1 MYSQY
6 QTIELLAILQTH
18 ATSTVATTT
27 GCIFNINFMGL
38 ILNKLKSII
47 GDAGPKVDS
56 KHSVESTYS
65 LGSLY
70 SPFYHCHCF
79 SLHIAASG
87 YKPHP
92 VPCVAAQKKA
102 KQRFSALQTLQL
114 RPIYLVQ

>member
-1 MYSQY
+1 MQ
-6 QTIELLAILQTH
+6 QVR
-18 ATSTVATTT
+18 TSTTATTT
-27 GCIFNINFMGL
+27 GCIFNINFMRL
-38 ILNKLKSII
+38 ILKSII

-114 RPIYLVQ
+114 RPIYLLQ

>member
-1 MYSQY
+1 MQ
-6 QTIELLAILQTH
+6 QVR
-18 ATSTVATTT
+18 TSTIATTT

-114 RPIYLVQ
+114 RPIYLLQ

>member
-1 MYSQY
+1 MQ
-6 QTIELLAILQTH
+6 A
-18 ATSTVATTT
+18 
-27 GCIFNINFMGL
+27 
-38 ILNKLKSII
+38 LN
-47 GDAGPKVDS
+47 KVDS
-56 KHSVESTYS
+56 KHSVDSTYS

-102 KQRFSALQTLQL
+102 KQRFSAQQTLQL
-114 RPIYLVQ
+114 RPIYLVQSIQGRRQEFEEGGAELLEKLLGAERRNFPLTGSHTP